1 MESGRFLFL
10 LLPPPPP
17 RIASVSRFFA
27 CAITLATMS
36 PAIGIDLGTTYSCAG
51 VFCNNQFKPIVNG
64 QGEKMIPS
72 LVAFTGS
79 EPLIGDAAMDQL
91 VTNPENTVFG
101 SKRLIGRR
109 FHDAEVQ
116 VDMKHWPFK
125 IVDRESKPVLEIS
138 SIGEV
143 QQFTPEEISAR
154 ILRKL
159 RETAE
164 ACLSEAVHNAVITVP
179 AYFCNSQRQA
189 TKHAGQLAGLN
200 VLRVINEPAAAA
212 IAYGFGKELEEHHV
226 LVYDLGGGTLD
237 VSLLEIMG
245 GIFTVKYTAGDTHL
259 GGEDF
264 NQRLVDHF
272 VSEFH
277 CQHKKDITTNAQALR
292 RLHSA
297 CELAKRTLSSA
308 DTTRIK
314 LDALF
319 EDIDFDASITRAEFE
334 ELCQDLFRKAI
345 VPVQRVLHDAEID
358 EISVDEVVLVGGST
372 RIPQVQTLVAG
383 LFPEDQKMVA
393 NMDEAVAY
401 GAAVQAAI
409 LSRDE
414 SKSTDEWTD
423 ESTDDAIDD
432 ALLLDVIPMS
442 LGIETAGGAMTT
454 LVQRNTT
461 IPARKSE
468 TFSVYPDNQGD
479 ALVQVFEGES
489 TRAQDNILLSRFELT
504 GIPPAHHG
512 APQVEITFDVDANG
526 IMTVSAVA
534 KDTDRLHTITISSD
548 KGRLSPAEV
557 KRTPAE
563 PCNEDDETD
572 TGCIQA
578 KIGLETYVDSVR
590 SVYYGEKLTI
600 LDERNKASEERPSN
614 SNQCAKD
621 EHE

>member
-64 QGEKMIPS
+64 QGEKMISS

-91 VTNPENTVFG
+91 ATNPQNTVFD

-125 IVDRESKPVLEIS
+125 VVDRESKPVLEIS
-138 SIGEV
+138 SIGEA

-164 ACLSEAVHNAVITVP
+164 ACLGEAVQNAVITVP

-237 VSLLEIMG
+237 VSLLEITG
-245 GIFTVKYTAGDTHL
+245 GIFTVKYTAGDMHL

-272 VSEFH
+272 VSEFQ
-277 CQHKKDITTNAQALR
+277 CQHNKNITTNAPALR

-297 CELAKRTLSSA
+297 CEQAKRTLSSA
-308 DTTRIK
+308 DMTRIK

-319 EDIDFDASITRAEFE
+319 EGIDFDASITRAEFE
-334 ELCQDLFRKAI
+334 ELCQDLFRKAL

-358 EISVDEVVLVGGST
+358 KISVDEVLLVGGST

-383 LFPEDQKMVA
+383 LFPKDQKMVA
-393 NMDEAVAY
+393 NMDEAVVY

-414 SKSTDEWTD
+414 SESTD
-423 ESTDDAIDD
+423 ESTDNAIDD
-432 ALLLDVIPMS
+432 ALLLDAIPMS
-442 LGIETAGGAMTT
+442 LGIETTDGAMTT
-454 LVQRNTT
+454 LIQRNTT

-468 TFSVYPDNQGD
+468 TFSIYPDNQGN

-489 TRAQDNILLSRFELT
+489 TRAQDNILLNRLELT

-534 KDTDRLHTITISSD
+534 KDIDELHAITISSD
-548 KGRLSPAEV
+548 KGRLSPAEI

-563 PCNEDDETD
+563 PCNEDDEID

-590 SVYYGEKLTI
+590 SVLHGEELAM
-600 LDERNKASEERPSN
+600 LDEGNTASEEGPSN
-614 SNQCAKD
+614 SNRFAKD